1 MFGILVST
9 CTYSLVD
16 YGIGETF
23 QNSFKSV
30 QLFGAVLSALGARKF
45 STQCPKWKYLPRALD
60 ARAFSFRASRTRALR
75 TDWTSSVSHSLQ
87 TGGQHAEESKDVLS
101 MSCISICRML
111 SESIKYQLPFNSA
124 Y

>member
-60 ARAFSFRASRTRALR
+60 ARAFSFRASDAACGPKDARTQNGLDFIGLIFAADGRPAR
-75 TDWTSSVSHSLQ
+75 RGV
-87 TGGQHAEESKDVLS
+87 
-101 MSCISICRML
+101 
-111 SESIKYQLPFNSA
+111 
-124 Y
+124 